1 MSKNRPKEEGFLR
14 PVLALKASLAKRER
28 GRMRILFVHNNFPGQ
43 YARIVRHLKGRR
55 DVDMLSASLAS
66 NKQPPLI
73 KRVEYTPHRDVR
85 KDTHPALRY
94 TEMTVIRGQA
104 AYTAF
109 MPVKK
114 SGFTPDIIL
123 AHSGFG
129 DGLFLKDL
137 WPQAKYMPYLEW
149 YYHAYGSDASFLD
162 HDAPKKPDEE
172 LRVRMKNTAILHDL
186 AAMDWG
192 QCPTEFQKSQF
203 PSLFRDRISVL
214 HDGVDT
220 EYFSPAEAATFSVGE
235 HVFHKGDPVITYISR
250 GMEPYRGFPQFMEA
264 VAILQKNRPEVH
276 VIIIGEDKV
285 AYGPKRQD
293 GKTYKELA
301 LENLT
306 LDESR
311 IHFLGRQPLQT
322 LRDVLRISAAHVYL
336 TVPFVLSWSMM
347 EAMSAGALIV
357 GSDTAPVREIIM
369 DGENGLLVPFFEPE
383 TLATRLADVVA
394 DQPRY
399 APLRERARA
408 LMLERYDVKAL
419 TNQYFDLIERV
430 ATGQAIQ
437 A

>member
-1 MSKNRPKEEGFLR
+1 
-14 PVLALKASLAKRER
+14 
-28 GRMRILFVHNNFPGQ
+28 MRILFVHNNFPGQ

-55 DVDMLSASLAS
+55 DVDMLSGSLAS
-66 NKQPPLI
+66 NNQPPLI

-85 KDTHPALRY
+85 KDIHPALRY
-94 TEMTVIRGQA
+94 SEMTVIRGQA
-104 AYTAF
+104 AYTSF

-114 SGFTPDIIL
+114 RGWNPDIIL

-149 YYHAYGSDASFLD
+149 YYHAYGSDSSFLN
-162 HDAPKKPDEE
+162 HEALKKPDEE
-172 LRVRMKNTAILHDL
+172 IRTRMKNTPILHDL

-203 PSLFRDRISVL
+203 PVHFRDRISVL

-220 EYFSPAEAATFSVGE
+220 DYFAPSEAATFSVGD
-235 HVFHKGDPVITYISR
+235 HNFRTGDPVITYIAR

-264 VAILQKNRPEVH
+264 IAILQKSRPEAH
-276 VIIIGEDKV
+276 VIIIGEDRV
-285 AYGPKRQD
+285 AYGSKRTD
-293 GKTYKELA
+293 GKTYKEWA

-311 IHFLGRQPLQT
+311 IHFLGRQPLSI

-357 GSDTAPVREIIM
+357 GSDTGPVREIIT

-383 TLATRLADVVA
+383 TLATRLADVLA
-394 DQPRY
+394 DQSRY
-399 APLRERARA
+399 APLRARARS
-408 LMLERYDVKAL
+408 LMLERYNVKDL
-419 TNQYFDLIERV
+419 TRKYFDLIEHV
-430 ATGQAIQ
+430 AKGQAVST
-437 A
+437 

>member
-1 MSKNRPKEEGFLR
+1 
-14 PVLALKASLAKRER
+14 
-28 GRMRILFVHNNFPGQ
+28 MRILFVHNNFPGQ

-55 DVDMLSASLAS
+55 DVDMLSGSLAS
-66 NKQPPLI
+66 NKQAAPI
-73 KRVEYTPHRDVR
+73 KRVGYTPHREAR
-85 KDTHPALRY
+85 KDIHPALSY
-94 TEMTVIRGQA
+94 TETSVIRGQA
-104 AYTAF
+104 VYTAF
-109 MPVKK
+109 MPIKAK
-114 SGFTPDIIL
+114 GFNPDIIL

-137 WPQAKYMPYLEW
+137 WPQAKYMPYFEW
-149 YYHAYGSDASFLD
+149 YYHTYGSDSSFLD
-162 HDAPKKPDEE
+162 HGAPKKPNVE
-172 LRVRMKNTAILHDL
+172 LTIRMKNTAILHDL

-203 PSLFRDRISVL
+203 PAHFRERISVL

-220 EYFSPAEAATFSVGE
+220 DYFSPNEAATFSIGDL
-235 HVFHKGDPVITYISR
+235 VFRKGDPIITYIAR

-264 VAILQKNRPEVH
+264 VAILQKSRPEAQ

-285 AYGPKRQD
+285 AYGSKRPD
-293 GKTYKELA
+293 GKTYKEWA

-306 LDESR
+306 LDEGR
-311 IHFLGRQPLQT
+311 IHFLGRQPLSI

-357 GSDTAPVREIIM
+357 GSDTDPVREIIT

-383 TLATRLADVVA
+383 ALAVRLADVLA

-408 LMLERYDVKAL
+408 LMLERYDMKQL
-419 TNQYFDLIERV
+419 TGQYFNLIERV
-430 ATGQAIQ
+430 ANGQMVSA
-437 A
+437 

>member
-1 MSKNRPKEEGFLR
+1 
-14 PVLALKASLAKRER
+14 
-28 GRMRILFVHNNFPGQ
+28 MRILFVHNNFPGQ
-43 YARIVRHLKGRR
+43 YARIMRHLEGRR
-55 DVDMLSASLAS
+55 DVDMLAGSLAS
-66 NKQPPLI
+66 NKQPSLI
-73 KRVEYTPHRDVR
+73 KRIEYTPHREIR
-85 KDTHPALRY
+85 KDIHPALRY
-94 TEMTVIRGQA
+94 SEMAVIRGQA

-114 SGFTPDIIL
+114 SGWNPDVIL

-137 WPQAKYMPYLEW
+137 WPRAKYMPYLEW

-162 HDAPKKPDEE
+162 HEAPKKPDEE

-203 PSLFRDRISVL
+203 PALFRNRISVL

-220 EYFSPAEAATFSVGE
+220 DYFSPDETATFSVGE
-235 HVFHKGDPVITYISR
+235 HVFRKGDPVITYISR
-250 GMEPYRGFPQFMEA
+250 GMEPYRGFPEFMEA
-264 VAILQKNRPEVH
+264 VAILQKTRPEAH
-276 VIIIGEDKV
+276 VIIIGDDKV

-301 LENLT
+301 LQNLS
-306 LDESR
+306 LDASR
-311 IHFLGRQPLQT
+311 IHFLGRQPLRT

-357 GSDTAPVREIIM
+357 GSDTAPVREIIA
-369 DGENGLLVPFFEPE
+369 DGDNGLLVPFFEPE
-383 TLATRLADVVA
+383 ALATRLADILA
-394 DQPRY
+394 DPSRY

-408 LMLERYDVKAL
+408 LITARYDMNDL
-419 TNQYFDLIERV
+419 TKRYFNLIERV
-430 ATGQAIQ
+430 VSGQTPPLDDCRRIE
-437 A
+437 